1 MCSLADRV
9 TVMRS
14 RMCSLADRVTV
25 LRSRMCSLTDR
36 VTGGHFGPEIKDV

>member
-1 MCSLADRV
+1 MCSLTDRV

-25 LRSRMCSLTDR
+25 
-36 VTGGHFGPEIKDV
+36 GHFGHEIKVV

>member
-1 MCSLADRV
+1 MCSLTDRV

-14 RMCSLADRVTV
+14 RMCSLV
-25 LRSRMCSLTDR
+25 DR

>member
-1 MCSLADRV
+1 MCRLADRV

-25 LRSRMCSLTDR
+25 MRSRMCSLTDR
-36 VTGGHFGPEIKDV
+36 VTVGHFGHEIKDV

>member
-14 RMCSLADRVTV
+14 RMCSLADRITV
-25 LRSRMCSLTDR
+25 
-36 VTGGHFGPEIKDV
+36 GHFGHEIKDV